1 MENIMEVIT
10 MESRAYLRLME
21 KLDSITAYVE
31 EAVRREEEARKRTGE
46 DSVNDGKWMTGKE
59 VCEALGVSSRTLQ
72 RYRMQGEV
80 SYSQYGKNLRY
91 PRAEIDAFVEKRLVK
106 TTSEQ
111 VDRLTERYA
120 MTLKRKGGA
129 R

>member
-1 MENIMEVIT
+1 MEVIT

-91 PRAEIDAFVEKRLVK
+91 PRAEIEAFVEKRLVK

>member
-1 MENIMEVIT
+1 MEVIT

-31 EAVRREEEARKRTGE
+31 EAIRREEEARKRTGE
-46 DSVNDGKWMTGKE
+46 DSVSDGKWMTGKE
-59 VCEALGVSSRTLQ
+59 VCEALGISSRTLQ

-111 VDRLTERYA
+111 VDRLTEGYA

>member
-1 MENIMEVIT
+1 MEVIT

-59 VCEALGVSSRTLQ
+59 VCEALGISSRTLQ

-111 VDRLTERYA
+111 VDRLTEGYA

>member
-1 MENIMEVIT
+1 MEVIT

-46 DSVNDGKWMTGKE
+46 DSVSDGKWMTGKE
-59 VCEALGVSSRTLQ
+59 VCEALGISSRTLQ

>member
-1 MENIMEVIT
+1 MEVIT

-111 VDRLTERYA
+111 VDRLTEGYA

>member
-1 MENIMEVIT
+1 MEVIT

-59 VCEALGVSSRTLQ
+59 VCEALGISSRTLQ

-120 MTLKRKGGA
+120 MTLKRKGGV

>member
-1 MENIMEVIT
+1 MEVIT

-46 DSVNDGKWMTGKE
+46 DSVSDGKWMTGKE
-59 VCEALGVSSRTLQ
+59 VCEALGISSRTLQ

-91 PRAEIDAFVEKRLVK
+91 PRAEIDAFVEKRLVR

-111 VDRLTERYA
+111 VDRLTEGYA

>member
-1 MENIMEVIT
+1 MEVIT

-91 PRAEIDAFVEKRLVK
+91 PRAQIDAFVEKRLVK

>member
-1 MENIMEVIT
+1 MEVIT

-91 PRAEIDAFVEKRLVK
+91 PRAEIDAFVEKRLVR

>member
-1 MENIMEVIT
+1 MEVIT
-10 MESRAYLRLME
+10 MESRVYLRLME
-21 KLDSITAYVE
+21 KLDSITAYVA

-46 DSVNDGKWMTGKE
+46 NSVSDGKWMTGKE
-59 VCEALGVSSRTLQ
+59 VCEALGISSRTLQ

>member
-31 EAVRREEEARKRTGE
+31 EAIRREEEARKRTGE
-46 DSVNDGKWMTGKE
+46 DSVSDRKWMTGKE
-59 VCEALGVSSRTLQ
+59 VCEALGISSRTLQ

>member
-1 MENIMEVIT
+1 MEVIT

-59 VCEALGVSSRTLQ
+59 VCEALGISSRTLQ

-91 PRAEIDAFVEKRLVK
+91 PRAEIDAFVEKRLVR

-111 VDRLTERYA
+111 VDRLTEGYA

>member
-1 MENIMEVIT
+1 MEVIT

-120 MTLKRKGGA
+120 VTLKRKGGA

>member
-1 MENIMEVIT
+1 MEVIT

-46 DSVNDGKWMTGKE
+46 DSVSDGKWMPGKE
-59 VCEALGVSSRTLQ
+59 VCEALGISSRTLQ

-91 PRAEIDAFVEKRLVK
+91 PRAEIDAFVEKRLVR

-111 VDRLTERYA
+111 VDRLTEGYA

>member
-1 MENIMEVIT
+1 MEVIT

-46 DSVNDGKWMTGKE
+46 DSVSDGKWMTGKE
-59 VCEALGVSSRTLQ
+59 VCEALGISSRTLQ

-91 PRAEIDAFVEKRLVK
+91 PRVEIDAFVEKRLVR

-111 VDRLTERYA
+111 VDRLTEGYA

>member
-1 MENIMEVIT
+1 MEVIT

-31 EAVRREEEARKRTGE
+31 EAIRREEEARKRTGE
-46 DSVNDGKWMTGKE
+46 DSVSDGKWMTGKE
-59 VCEALGVSSRTLQ
+59 VCETLGISSRTLQ

-91 PRAEIDAFVEKRLVK
+91 PRAEIEAFVEKRLVK

>member
-1 MENIMEVIT
+1 MEVIT

>member
-1 MENIMEVIT
+1 MEVIT

-46 DSVNDGKWMTGKE
+46 DSVSDGKWMTGKE

-111 VDRLTERYA
+111 VDCLTERYA

>member
-1 MENIMEVIT
+1 MEVIT

-59 VCEALGVSSRTLQ
+59 VCEALGISSRTLQ

>member
-1 MENIMEVIT
+1 MEVIT
-10 MESRAYLRLME
+10 MESRAYLRLMG

-31 EAVRREEEARKRTGE
+31 EAVRREEEVRKRTGE

-59 VCEALGVSSRTLQ
+59 VCEALGISSRTLQ

>member
-1 MENIMEVIT
+1 MEVIT

-46 DSVNDGKWMTGKE
+46 DSVSDGKWMTGKE
-59 VCEALGVSSRTLQ
+59 VCEALGISSRTLQ
-72 RYRMQGEV
+72 RYRMQGDV

-91 PRAEIDAFVEKRLVK
+91 PRAEIDAFVEKRLVR

-111 VDRLTERYA
+111 VDRLTEGYA

>member
-1 MENIMEVIT
+1 MEVIT

-31 EAVRREEEARKRTGE
+31 EAIRREEEARKRTGE
-46 DSVNDGKWMTGKE
+46 DSVSDRKWMTGKE
-59 VCEALGVSSRTLQ
+59 VCEALGISSRTLQ

>member
-1 MENIMEVIT
+1 MEVIT

-31 EAVRREEEARKRTGE
+31 EAIRREEEARKRTGE
-46 DSVNDGKWMTGKE
+46 DSVSDGKWMTGKE
-59 VCEALGVSSRTLQ
+59 VCEALGISSRTLQ

-91 PRAEIDAFVEKRLVK
+91 PRAEIEAFVEKRLVK

-111 VDRLTERYA
+111 VDRLTEGYA

>member
-1 MENIMEVIT
+1 MEVIT

-31 EAVRREEEARKRTGE
+31 EAIRREEEARKRTGE
-46 DSVNDGKWMTGKE
+46 DSASDGKWMTGKE
-59 VCEALGVSSRTLQ
+59 VCEALGISSRTLQ

-91 PRAEIDAFVEKRLVK
+91 PRAEIDTFVEKRLVK

>member
-1 MENIMEVIT
+1 MEVIT

-46 DSVNDGKWMTGKE
+46 DSVSDGKWMTGEE
-59 VCEALGVSSRTLQ
+59 VCEALGISSRTLQ

-80 SYSQYGKNLRY
+80 SYSHYGKNLRY

-111 VDRLTERYA
+111 VDRLTEGYA

>member
-1 MENIMEVIT
+1 MEVIT

-31 EAVRREEEARKRTGE
+31 EAIRREEEARKRTGE
-46 DSVNDGKWMTGKE
+46 DSVSDRKWMTGKE
-59 VCEALGVSSRTLQ
+59 VCEALGISSRTLQ

-111 VDRLTERYA
+111 VDRLTEGYA

>member
-1 MENIMEVIT
+1 MEVIT

-46 DSVNDGKWMTGKE
+46 DSVSDGKWMTGKE

>member
-1 MENIMEVIT
+1 MEVIT
-10 MESRAYLRLME
+10 MESRASLRLME

-72 RYRMQGEV
+72 SYRMQGEV

>member
-1 MENIMEVIT
+1 MEVIT

-46 DSVNDGKWMTGKE
+46 DSVSDGKWMTGKE
-59 VCEALGVSSRTLQ
+59 VCEALGISSRTLQ

-111 VDRLTERYA
+111 VDRLTEGYA

>member
-1 MENIMEVIT
+1 MEVIT

-111 VDRLTERYA
+111 VDCLTERYA

>member
-1 MENIMEVIT
+1 MEVIT

-46 DSVNDGKWMTGKE
+46 DSVSDGKWMTGKE
-59 VCEALGVSSRTLQ
+59 VCEALGISSRTLQ

-91 PRAEIDAFVEKRLVK
+91 PRAEIDAFVEKRLVR

-111 VDRLTERYA
+111 VDLS
-120 MTLKRKGGA
+120 LIHI
-129 R
+129 

>member
-1 MENIMEVIT
+1 MEVIT

-31 EAVRREEEARKRTGE
+31 EAVRRDEEARKRTGE
-46 DSVNDGKWMTGKE
+46 DSVSDGKWMTGKE
-59 VCEALGVSSRTLQ
+59 VCEALGISSRTLQ

-91 PRAEIDAFVEKRLVK
+91 PRAEIDAFVEKRLVR

-111 VDRLTERYA
+111 VDRLTEGYA

>member
-1 MENIMEVIT
+1 
-10 MESRAYLRLME
+10 
-21 KLDSITAYVE
+21 
-31 EAVRREEEARKRTGE
+31 
-46 DSVNDGKWMTGKE
+46 MTGKE
-59 VCEALGVSSRTLQ
+59 VCEALGISSRTLQ

-91 PRAEIDAFVEKRLVK
+91 PRAEIDAFVEKRLVR

-111 VDRLTERYA
+111 VDRLTEGYA

>member
-1 MENIMEVIT
+1 MEVIT

-46 DSVNDGKWMTGKE
+46 DSVSDGKWMTGKE
-59 VCEALGVSSRTLQ
+59 VCEALGISSRTLQ

-111 VDRLTERYA
+111 VDCLTERYA

>member
-1 MENIMEVIT
+1 MEVIT

-31 EAVRREEEARKRTGE
+31 EAVRREEEVRKRTGE
-46 DSVNDGKWMTGKE
+46 DSISDGKWMTGKE
-59 VCEALGVSSRTLQ
+59 VCEALGISSRTLQ

>member
-1 MENIMEVIT
+1 MEVIT

-21 KLDSITAYVE
+21 KLDSITAYVG

-46 DSVNDGKWMTGKE
+46 DSVSDGKWMTGKE
-59 VCEALGVSSRTLQ
+59 VCEALGISSRTLQ

-111 VDRLTERYA
+111 VDRLTEGYA

>member
-1 MENIMEVIT
+1 MEVIT

-31 EAVRREEEARKRTGE
+31 EAVRREEEVRKRTGE

>member
-1 MENIMEVIT
+1 MEVIT

-46 DSVNDGKWMTGKE
+46 NSVSDGKWMTGKE
-59 VCEALGVSSRTLQ
+59 VCEALGISSRTLQ

-111 VDRLTERYA
+111 VDRLTEGYA